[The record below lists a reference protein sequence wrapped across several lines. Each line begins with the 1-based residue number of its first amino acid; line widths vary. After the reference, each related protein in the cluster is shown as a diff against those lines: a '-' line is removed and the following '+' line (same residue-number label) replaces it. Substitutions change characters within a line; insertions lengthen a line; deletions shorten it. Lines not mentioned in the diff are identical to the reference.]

1 MLTPEYRKLFLEI
14 RKSPFTREHPTA
26 DGGTVKEYYTSQA
39 EKMVG
44 RPTLIRTLKK
54 GGGGREFL
62 YDPNGKP
69 ILEVKLKHGKPYG
82 RAKMFDENGVQVFPN
97 TYWYYGV
104 ELEGAHNELQQEE
117 AREKEL
123 IKEKNEAL
131 KKNKDPSPEKIYS
144 IEKFY
149 SAQIDKIYASKE
161 VYLLLKIYAD
171 LFMPKMSQKKTL
183 LKKYFDKG
191 R

>member
-1 MLTPEYRKLFLEI
+1 MTQL
-14 RKSPFTREHPTA
+14 
-26 DGGTVKEYYTSQA
+26 
-39 EKMVG
+39 
-44 RPTLIRTLKK
+44 
-54 GGGGREFL
+54 
-62 YDPNGKP
+62 
-69 ILEVKLKHGKPYG
+69 
-82 RAKMFDENGVQVFPN
+82 
-97 TYWYYGV
+97 
-104 ELEGAHNELQQEE
+104 EE